1 VKADLEEANS
11 TEWSNLIHRNNFAH
25 EKLAEYQAK
34 ALYGGQGGQ
43 EKVQIMA
50 NEEGAFDELPIR
62 ELAYQRS

>member
-1 VKADLEEANS
+1 L
-11 TEWSNLIHRNNFAH
+11 AH

-43 EKVQIMA
+43 EEVRIKA